1 MAKAELLGNPFTES
15 AIEGLNPNATRN
27 PAPAQGA
34 TFAPLG
40 MPFTESALEPAV
52 QPLTNGKKRRSKR

>member
-15 AIEGLNPNATRN
+15 AIEGPNPNATRN

-34 TFAPLG
+34 TFSLLG
-40 MPFTESALEPAV
+40 VPFTETALEPEV
-52 QPLTNGKKRRSKR
+52 KPLTSGKKRRSKR